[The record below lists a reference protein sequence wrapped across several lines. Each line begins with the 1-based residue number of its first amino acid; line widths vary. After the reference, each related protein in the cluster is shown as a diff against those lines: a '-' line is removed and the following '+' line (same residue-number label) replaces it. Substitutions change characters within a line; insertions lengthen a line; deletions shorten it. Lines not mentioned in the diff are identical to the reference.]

1 MKRIIS
7 ILLTVVLVLASTCM
21 VSASYTKE
29 TAAEELEKYGIVDR
43 NALGQLT
50 VDGPVTRAGMTKMII
65 LMLGLKPAENS
76 SGFTDVPCDH
86 WASGYIAQAK
96 NLGIIDGMGDGT
108 FAPDEYVT
116 YEQAMKMVICALGW
130 GESARRQ
137 GRYPMGYA
145 ITATYLGLSP
155 SKARLSDYAD
165 RGDIMIML
173 AKALDVPLSVLS
185 SFGENTQYTVLD
197 GKNGKEFRSLRT
209 QLDK

>member
-1 MKRIIS
+1 MKKIIS
-7 ILLTVVLVLASTCM
+7 ILLSVVLVLASACM
-21 VSASYTKE
+21 VSATYTKE

-50 VDGPVTRAGMTKMII
+50 VDGPVTRAGMIKMII
-65 LMLGLKPAENS
+65 IMLGLEPAEDS
-76 SGFTDVPCDH
+76 SGFTDVPYGH
-86 WASGYIAQAK
+86 WACGYIAQAR
-96 NLGIIDGMGDGT
+96 NSGIIDGMGDGT

-130 GESARRQ
+130 GESAKRQ
-137 GRYPMGYA
+137 GRYPIGYA
-145 ITATYLGLSP
+145 ITATYLGLAP

-173 AKALDVPLSVLS
+173 AKALDVPLSILS

-197 GKNGKEFRSLRT
+197 GKNGKEFRSLRI
-209 QLDK
+209 LLEK